1 MELYPSI
8 DVRGGQ
14 VVRLLR
20 GDYSV
25 ETVYGDDPVAVAQR
39 FAAAGAHWIHV
50 VDLDAA
56 RAGGEANLTMTERIC
71 AAVNVNVQTGGGVR
85 SIADAER
92 RFAAGAARVV
102 IGSAAVEEP
111 KLVDELTARYPNR
124 VAVGLDARGRD
135 VAIHGWEDATG
146 QDLVALA
153 TGFEGRGVSALIVT
167 DISQDGTLAGPGLE
181 QLAAVTEAVRV
192 PVIASGGVGTISD
205 LTQLAT
211 LPIAGV
217 IVGRALYEGRFTVE
231 EAIAACSQSA

>member
-8 DVRGGQ
+8 DLLNGK

-20 GDYSV
+20 GDYDA
-25 ETVYGDDPVAVAQR
+25 ETVYSNDPVAIAEG

-56 RAGGEANLTMTERIC
+56 RAGGDANLESIERIC
-71 AAVNVNVQTGGGVR
+71 VSVGANVQTGGGVR
-85 SIADAER
+85 SVADAEQ

-102 IGSAAVEEP
+102 IGSAAVEHP
-111 KLVDELTARYPNR
+111 DIVDELASLHPNQ

-146 QDLVALA
+146 RDLVALA
-153 TGFEGRGVSALIVT
+153 MSFEGRGVSALVVT
-167 DISQDGTLAGPGLE
+167 DISQDGTLAGPGVE
-181 QLAAVTEAVRV
+181 QLGAVTEAVRV

-205 LTQLAT
+205 LMKLAA
-211 LPIAGV
+211 LPVAGA

>member
-8 DVRGGQ
+8 DLRGGQ

-25 ETVYGDDPVAVAQR
+25 ETVYGDDPVAVAR
-39 FAAAGAHWIHV
+39 TFADAGTHWIHV

-56 RAGGEANLTMTERIC
+56 RSGGDANLESIERIC
-71 AAVNVNVQTGGGVR
+71 ASVRVNVQTGGGVR
-85 SIADAER
+85 SVADAEK

-102 IGSAAVEEP
+102 IGSAAVEHPE
-111 KLVDELTARYPNR
+111 LVNELTARFANQ

-146 QDLVALA
+146 EDLVALA
-153 TGFEGRGVSALIVT
+153 QSFEGRGVSALIVT
-167 DISQDGTLAGPGLE
+167 DIGQDGTLAGPGVE
-181 QLAAVTEAVRV
+181 QMRMVTEAVRV
-192 PVIASGGVGTISD
+192 PVIASGGVGTIGD
-205 LTQLAT
+205 LAQLAL
-211 LPIAGV
+211 LPVAGV

-231 EAIAACSQSA
+231 EAIAACSQSV